1 MNNYSSSGLLLGPF
15 RTQKTAQYFEMLN
28 VIILKVL
35 FNLMIWILCYS
46 TRLE

>member
-1 MNNYSSSGLLLGPF
+1 
-15 RTQKTAQYFEMLN
+15 MLD